1 MVVKEQKN
9 QISLYFET
17 SLYRC
22 FSTDLDKI
30 YVILKAFFQLF
41 QMPPTAS
48 LGLFLFRSFK
58 QLKLMVSGSLTHNNW

>member
-30 YVILKAFFQLF
+30 YVILKVFFQLF

-48 LGLFLFRSFK
+48 LGLFLFKSYK
-58 QLKLMVSGSLTHNNW
+58 